1 MNTLVI
7 ISYIV
12 LALLCIWAVWWIWN
26 PKVLTRAKVLKKAR
40 KILISDQGC
49 ICVSVQEALRGYGFK
64 GMASSEI
71 LEIFP
76 PLTFETAKEKGFN
89 PSEEFKPY
97 WWDRKNMKDRIAF
110 LDWLI
115 DQYRDASSNLYVEFE
130 KYYIR

>member
-1 MNTLVI
+1 M
-7 ISYIV
+7 
-12 LALLCIWAVWWIWN
+12 WN
-26 PKVLTRAKVLKKAR
+26 PRVLTRTKVLKKAK

-49 ICVSVQEALRGYGFK
+49 VCVSVQEVLRRYGFR

-76 PLTFETAKEKGFN
+76 LLTFETAKEKGFN

-97 WWDRKNMKDRIAF
+97 WWDRKNMKDRLAF

-115 DQYRDASSNLYVEFE
+115 DQYRDVSSNLYVEFE
-130 KYYIR
+130 KYYTR

>member
-64 GMASSEI
+64 GMAFSEI

-97 WWDRKNMKDRIAF
+97 WWDRKNMKDRVAF

-115 DQYRDASSNLYVEFE
+115 DQYRDANSNLYVEFE
-130 KYYIR
+130 EYYIR

>member
-1 MNTLVI
+1 MSLVT
-7 ISYIV
+7 ISYII
-12 LALLCIWAVWWIWN
+12 LILLCIWCIWWVWN
-26 PKVLTRAKVLKKAR
+26 PRVLTRAKVLKKAK

-64 GMASSEI
+64 GMAFSEI

-76 PLTFETAKEKGFN
+76 LLTFETAKEKGFN
-89 PSEEFKPY
+89 SSEEFKPY
-97 WWDRKNMKDRIAF
+97 WWDRENMKDRIAF

-115 DQYRDASSNLYVEFE
+115 NQYRDADLNLYVEFE

>member
-1 MNTLVI
+1 MSLVT
-7 ISYIV
+7 ISYII
-12 LALLCIWAVWWIWN
+12 LILLCIWCIWWAWN
-26 PKVLTRAKVLKKAR
+26 PRVLTRAKVLKKAK

-49 ICVSVQEALRGYGFK
+49 VCVSVQEALRRYGFK

-76 PLTFETAKEKGFN
+76 LLTFETAKEKGFN

-97 WWDRKNMKDRIAF
+97 WWDRENMKDRIAF
-110 LDWLI
+110 LDWLT
-115 DQYRDASSNLYVEFE
+115 DQYRDSYSNLYKEFE

>member
-1 MNTLVI
+1 MNVLVI
-7 ISYIV
+7 ASYII
-12 LALLCIWAVWWIWN
+12 LILLCIWSIWWIWN
-26 PKVLTRAKVLKKAR
+26 PRVLTRAKVLKKAK

-49 ICVSVQEALRGYGFK
+49 VCVSVWAALKGYGFR
-64 GMASSEI
+64 GMSTSEI

-89 PSEEFKPY
+89 PSEKYQPY
-97 WWDRKNMKDRIAF
+97 WWDRENMKDRVAF

-115 DQYRDASSNLYVEFE
+115 EQYRDASSNLYVEFE

>member
-7 ISYIV
+7 ISYFI
-12 LALLCIWAVWWIWN
+12 LILSCIWAIWWVWN

-64 GMASSEI
+64 GMAFSEI

-76 PLTFETAKEKGFN
+76 LLTFETAKEKGFN
-89 PSEEFKPY
+89 SSEEFKPY
-97 WWDRKNMKDRIAF
+97 WWDRENMKDRIAF

-115 DQYRDASSNLYVEFE
+115 DQYRNADSNLYIEFE